1 MTYGYVIDKLPDYLE
16 TVLNTKVDMCHGDVN
31 KEFTK
36 TVSVFPDGVT
46 VTVEYNKELDTRDNC
61 FTKRTSM
68 TYGYV
73 IDKLPDY
80 LETVLN
86 TKVDMCHGDVNKE
99 FTKTVSVFPDGVT
112 VTVEYN
118 KELDTRDNK

>member
-1 MTYGYVIDKLPDYLE
+1 MIYGYIIDKLPDYLE

-31 KEFTK
+31 E
-36 TVSVFPDGVT
+36 
-46 VTVEYNKELDTRDNC
+46 
-61 FTKRTSM
+61 
-68 TYGYV
+68 
-73 IDKLPDY
+73 
-80 LETVLN
+80 
-86 TKVDMCHGDVNKE
+86 E